1 MAKDMSKVY
10 ADMLTKELVDLRA
23 RHMEAYKSYLAIPS
37 RKAKQEAAR
46 REGLVRQINDE
57 LASRIAD
64 FGLKV

>member
-10 ADMLTKELVDLRA
+10 SEMLTKELVAIRA
-23 RHMEAYKSYLAIPS
+23 RHLAAYEDA
-37 RKAKQEAAR
+37 
-46 REGLVRQINDE
+46 LVSTTCQQRYDAMRLQDLIHQINHE